1 MPAPARPYWTGFLK
15 LSLVTI
21 GVRLYTATTERDK
34 VRFHMIHEPSGERVK
49 QQLIVPGIG
58 PVEREDIVKGYEYEK
73 GRYINV
79 DPDDIKRLRL
89 ETTDTIDVTEFVEDI
104 DPIYFDT
111 PYYLVPDGSVAEEGY
126 RVIREALRESGKI
139 ALGRVVINGQERIIA
154 LRPLGTGLL
163 GNSVRYPDEIRRPED
178 YFGSIS
184 ADAVDEDQ
192 LAIMQQIIAR
202 RSRDFD
208 PSQFV
213 DRYQAALRELIEEK
227 LEGRLPAKEP
237 ERRPAQVINLMD
249 ALKRSLAA
257 EEGKKAEAAASAG
270 RRARLAPDR
279 VRRGGGRRGSGAAPA
294 RAKAASR
301 GRKPATPPGN
311 QRNLLLPVSGGAA
324 RDAARPPK
332 RRRRSEPAEAPAAEA
347 PQARLS
353 GRALPCCRALF
364 VLGLDRAFV
373 PAAQQQPRQEVE
385 QPVNDDA
392 GQRQQQQRREHARD
406 RQPVAGFEYA
416 EGQPGLGSAGP
427 GDKLGHDR
435 ADQRQTAADPQPGEE
450 IGQRRRDSQIAQC
463 LPR

>member
-34 VRFHMIHEPSGERVK
+34 VRFHMIHEPSGERVR
-49 QQLIVPGIG
+49 QQLVVPGVG
-58 PVEREDIVKGYEYEK
+58 PVERDDVVKGYEYEK

-89 ETTDTIDVTEFVEDI
+89 ETTDTIDISEFVEDI

-126 RVIREALRESGKI
+126 RVIREALRESGKV
-139 ALGRVVINGQERIIA
+139 AVGRVVINGQERIIA

-163 GNSVRYPDEIRRPED
+163 GNALRYPDEIRRPED
-178 YFGSIS
+178 YFGSIA
-184 ADAVDEDQ
+184 ADAIDEDQ

-227 LEGRLPAKEP
+227 LQGRLPPKEP

-257 EEGKKAEAAASAG
+257 EEGKKAEAEAPAPRRTAS
-270 RRARLAPDR
+270 RRARSEEAAEEAVPAP
-279 VRRGGGRRGSGAAPA
+279 
-294 RAKAASR
+294 AKAAAR
-301 GRKPATPPGN
+301 GRKAAPPPGN
-311 QRNLLLPVSGGAA
+311 QRNLLLPVSGGRGSARGKAA
-324 RDAARPPK
+324 EAPPP
-332 RRRRSEPAEAPAAEA
+332 EPAEAPAAK
-347 PQARLS
+347 RRK
-353 GRALPCCRALF
+353 RA
-364 VLGLDRAFV
+364 
-373 PAAQQQPRQEVE
+373 
-385 QPVNDDA
+385 
-392 GQRQQQQRREHARD
+392 
-406 RQPVAGFEYA
+406 
-416 EGQPGLGSAGP
+416 
-427 GDKLGHDR
+427 
-435 ADQRQTAADPQPGEE
+435 
-450 IGQRRRDSQIAQC
+450 
-463 LPR
+463 